1 MNQLELLRWAIKA
14 VDTEIK
20 RYSSRLNR
28 YIFIMQAYEKGVH
41 PSYFDLERAKKQ
53 IRELEIDIE
62 LLKQKKT
69 ELEMQIEPKVVRY
82 YSN

>member
-1 MNQLELLRWAIKA
+1 MNQLELMRWAIKA

-28 YIFIMQAYEKGVH
+28 YLIIMQAYQKGVH

-53 IRELEIDIE
+53 IDELRTDIE
-62 LLKQKKT
+62 LLMAKKALLT
-69 ELEMQIEPKVVRY
+69 IQLDKMA
-82 YSN
+82 